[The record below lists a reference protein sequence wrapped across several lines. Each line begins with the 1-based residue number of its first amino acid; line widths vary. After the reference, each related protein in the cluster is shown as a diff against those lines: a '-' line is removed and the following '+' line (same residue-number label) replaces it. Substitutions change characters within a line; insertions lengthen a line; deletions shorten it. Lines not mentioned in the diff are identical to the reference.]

1 MTEEAERRSA
11 CRQVLRVGE
20 GMREVTGGFLVFRL
34 LFGEKTSESYDV
46 DIDLF
51 LCYGRS
57 ISVGSHVQSCLEM
70 IMGSGSNC

>member
-1 MTEEAERRSA
+1 
-11 CRQVLRVGE
+11 
-20 GMREVTGGFLVFRL
+20 MREVTGGLLVFRL

-57 ISVGSHVQSCLEM
+57 ISVGSHFQSCL
-70 IMGSGSNC
+70 